1 MYEGNR
7 SRARVIKLL
16 GFQLLT
22 IQLRTIIIS
31 SMFLQR
37 HVIDRYLIDHNER
50 WRYYPLVGIMIRVD
64 LLHNSITAQPPSNT
78 HINTIS
84 ARQPSNRQAQFDKKH
99 DKNCNS
105 FDDPII
111 ILCTL
116 NSSISICL
124 LLSAALL
131 LGIWTASGQSQS
143 ASKQNCLYT
152 TSNASALLCRQTH
165 QLSHRNPRTIIHSQ
179 SFLSLKSSLVR
190 LGISREIYRFINH
203 TRNHWIDYCV
213 NYPPVVVIALS
224 SHWFNL
230 LSLLLLLCC
239 GGSH

>member
-131 LGIWTASGQSQS
+131 LSRYMNGLWTKSVSQP
-143 ASKQNCLYT
+143 AE
-152 TSNASALLCRQTH
+152 
-165 QLSHRNPRTIIHSQ
+165 
-179 SFLSLKSSLVR
+179 LSLHDKQRECSPLPPNSPTQSPQPTDHHPLPIIPLTQVKSRPLGYIERNLSIYQSHAESL
-190 LGISREIYRFINH
+190 N
-203 TRNHWIDYCV
+203 
-213 NYPPVVVIALS
+213 
-224 SHWFNL
+224 
-230 LSLLLLLCC
+230 
-239 GGSH
+239 